1 MEININNGPFNG
13 HKINIAENGVTIL
26 IGKNGTG
33 KTKILN
39 SLKSHFGND
48 AVLLQNNYESVS
60 GINSINLASVINE
73 LAGNH
78 SPIHVASLVANDK
91 NLFEI
96 FRYFFKVLFN
106 VELKIKDNAFNIGDY
121 QLNSDADGLRSM
133 FNLIYYLI
141 SPFKIVL
148 LDEPER
154 FLHPSMR
161 DAFIV
166 LLSEVAKNYEKKI
179 IITSHSEK
187 VIRYDLENVDIML
200 LQRDPD
206 IIIDIRKWIMS
217 VNNTDYPGSNNKK
230 SFVDWF
236 YYHTNILFSD
246 NVILVEGISDQIILN
261 ALKNKFTFQFG
272 LDSLTISHVAS
283 SHHETGGKS
292 RLHKVD
298 SFLSELVN
306 VAVIADKDIISSD
319 LKRWGV
325 VINNSNENETIQAA
339 RKECVYILSKGEIE
353 DYYFCDANYEYC
365 KDPNTA
371 KSNKVSAAFEQARI
385 INSTGASEVMAQF
398 GEIIEMMT
406 DFCSS
411 EDHTNIL
418 KNITRDYINNKYIKK
433 EIDDEHVFD
442 KTSDAGTEVFFR
454 FTSPAKY
461 KTITAETIEQLKKAG
476 DSMNSELDN

>member
-1 MEININNGPFNG
+1 MEININHGPFTG
-13 HKINIAENGVTIL
+13 HKINLKEDSVTIL

-39 SLKSHFGND
+39 SLKSQFGND

-60 GINSINLASVINE
+60 VINSINLSSVINE

-78 SPIHVASLVANDK
+78 SPIHVASIVANDK

-106 VELKIKDNAFNIGDY
+106 SELKIKDNTFFVGEFPI
-121 QLNSDADGLRSM
+121 NSDADGLRSM

-154 FLHPSMR
+154 FLHPTMR

-166 LLSEVAKNYEKKI
+166 LLSEIARNYEKKI

-206 IIIDIRKWIMS
+206 EIINVREWI
-217 VNNTDYPGSNNKK
+217 NKLDVSGYQGPNDK
-230 SFVDWF
+230 KAFVDWF

-261 ALKNKFTFQFG
+261 AIKNKFTFQYG

-306 VAVIADKDIISSD
+306 VAVIADKDIINSD

-325 VINNSNENETIQAA
+325 SINSTDENATIQAA
-339 RKECVYILSKGEIE
+339 RKDCVYILSKGEIE
-353 DYYFCDANYEYC
+353 DYYFCDTSFEYC
-365 KDPNTA
+365 KTPATA
-371 KSNKVSAAFEQARI
+371 KANKVSAAFEQARI
-385 INSTGASEVMAQF
+385 INSTDTSELIIQF
-398 GEIIEMMT
+398 AEIIEMMT

-411 EDHTNIL
+411 EDQTHIL
-418 KNITRDYINNKYIKK
+418 KNITRDFLDNKYIKK
-433 EIDDEHVFD
+433 VTSEEHVFD
-442 KTSDAGTEVFFR
+442 KEKDGGTEVFFR
-454 FTSPAKY
+454 FTSSAKS
-461 KTITAETIEQLKKAG
+461 KTITPETLQQLKKAG
-476 DSMNSELDN
+476 ELMNTELDI